1 MAVNANQRR
10 KEKRILK
17 KRVIAFV
24 VIHALI
30 GLHLWLWYAVEW
42 HTIGAIDMQELF
54 RNFIEK
60 NVLTVGALFF
70 LFFIA
75 IGLLWGRIFCGWI
88 CHIGL
93 AYDLIAALYEK
104 LKITV
109 RPFPTRFGTL
119 MAGFILV
126 WYYLSEA
133 VKNRVKGEDTEMVID
148 MGLTEPWELLPGW
161 INGTIVLVLVLFI
174 MPLLL
179 GRRTFCRNLCPWG
192 VLLGLTNLFSAF
204 KVRRTGNCTM
214 CGECSTACPMDIDV
228 STAINTRLNVTSVAC
243 TNCLQCV
250 AACPTNALSF
260 SRPGTESKKKQKLPF
275 LEPLKPVSLFE
286 ELAFWCMTM
295 AVGLVYAE
303 LYGIGTFLA
312 FSLGL
317 IVAWLCWRGLVW
329 MWARPKRHWVAP
341 LLAMALV
348 WGIVAK
354 DRLAGY
360 HFNLGH
366 AAFENRDVATSQ
378 YHYEM
383 ADKLFWSTP
392 TVLLY
397 QLYRIYKGTNQ
408 EEKRQ
413 WIYDRYEDRRRSL
426 GLIKD
431 GGEEADG

>member
-10 KEKRILK
+10 KETRIFKKRI
-17 KRVIAFV
+17 IAFV

-30 GLHLWLWYAVEW
+30 GLHLWLWYGVEW
-42 HTIGAIDMQELF
+42 RLVGAIDMQELF

-70 LFFIA
+70 LAFIA
-75 IGLLWGRIFCGWI
+75 VGLLWGRIFCGWM

-93 AYDLIAALYEK
+93 AYDLITGLYDK
-104 LKITV
+104 LKIKV

-119 MAGFILV
+119 AAAFILV
-126 WYYLSEA
+126 WFYLREA
-133 VKNRVKGEDTEMVID
+133 IANRVKAPDAEFVMD
-148 MGLTEPWELLPGW
+148 MGRTSPWELLPGW
-161 INGTIVLVLVLFI
+161 VNGTILLVLVLFL

-179 GRRTFCRNLCPWG
+179 GRRSFCRNLCPWG

-214 CGECSTACPMDIDV
+214 CGECSAACPMDIDV
-228 STAINTRLNVTSVAC
+228 STAINTRLNVTSIAC

-260 SRPGTESKKKQKLPF
+260 SKPGSERQGKQKRPF
-275 LEPLKPVSLFE
+275 LEPLKPVSLAA
-286 ELAFWCMTM
+286 ELLFWAMTL

-303 LYGIGTFLA
+303 LYGIGIFLA
-312 FSLGL
+312 FSMGL
-317 IVAWLCWRGLVW
+317 VLAWTCWRAFTW
-329 MWARPKRHWVAP
+329 MRTRPKRMWLAP
-341 LLAMALV
+341 LLAMLLV
-348 WGIVAK
+348 WSIVAK
-354 DRLAGY
+354 DKLADY
-360 HFNLGH
+360 HYNRGH
-366 AAFENRDVATSQ
+366 DLYREHDLAASQ

-383 ADKLFWSTP
+383 ADKLFWTAP

-397 QLYRIYKGTNQ
+397 QLYRIYKGTDQ

-413 WIYDRYEDRRRSL
+413 WIFERYEDRRRAL
-426 GLIKD
+426 GLIKK
-431 GGEEADG
+431 EPPADG